1 MGLAEEPDSSSESR
15 SKSVLIIVRS
25 CSSCSCDALS
35 VDSGCS
41 DTTCSFSAR
50 LCPLPSA
57 IRFFFGSGRKRG
69 KIISVAGK
77 KKETKKMEHSLSGE
91 KVDHKIFLPNTLLTH
106 TYKKTQQ
113 ENCWYKAMH
122 QSSTSGVRMR
132 RSAFNYAA
140 ILHSPRA
147 GYQQK
152 RSSIPPVAL
161 NRK

>member
-57 IRFFFGSGRKRG
+57 IRFFIRIRPEGREDYKRGRK
-69 KIISVAGK
+69 K
-77 KKETKKMEHSLSGE
+77 KRNKKNGE

>member
-106 TYKKTQQ
+106 TYKKKHSKKIVDTRQCTNQVRAESGWDGAHSITQQ
-113 ENCWYKAMH
+113 SYTLPVLGTDKK
-122 QSSTSGVRMR
+122 GVR
-132 RSAFNYAA
+132 Y
-140 ILHSPRA
+140 
-147 GYQQK
+147 
-152 RSSIPPVAL
+152 PPWH
-161 NRK
+161 